1 MDPERLHL
9 SRENSTELGNA
20 RHKREHSADQKKPF
34 SPLVSMEQPEKNKQ
48 ESSSQVSGQSL
59 EELPEINF
67 NDHEIL
73 DDLEIDDAIF
83 DDSILI
89 SNDLKLKHRFKE
101 YLKEKSKDSAV
112 LSRLDKER

>member
-1 MDPERLHL
+1 MD
-9 SRENSTELGNA
+9 
-20 RHKREHSADQKKPF
+20 
-34 SPLVSMEQPEKNKQ
+34 QPEKNKQ
-48 ESSSQVSGQSL
+48 ESSSQVSGQAS
-59 EELPEINF
+59 EELLDDND

-89 SNDLKLKHRFKE
+89 SNNLKLKQRFKE

-112 LSRLDKER
+112 LSRLRKER

>member
-1 MDPERLHL
+1 MVTLD
-9 SRENSTELGNA
+9 
-20 RHKREHSADQKKPF
+20 
-34 SPLVSMEQPEKNKQ
+34 QPEKNKQ
-48 ESSSQVSGQSL
+48 ESISQVSGQAS
-59 EELPEINF
+59 EELYDDND

-89 SNDLKLKHRFKE
+89 SNNLKLKQRFKE

-112 LSRLDKER
+112 LSRLRKER

>member
-1 MDPERLHL
+1 LVTLELPE
-9 SRENSTELGNA
+9 
-20 RHKREHSADQKKPF
+20 Q
-34 SPLVSMEQPEKNKQ
+34 NKQ
-48 ESSSQVSGQSL
+48 ESSSQVSVQSP
-59 EELPEINF
+59 EELPDDYY

-83 DDSILI
+83 NDSILI

-112 LSRLDKER
+112 LSRLRKERQEILGKLKKHKTRV